1 MKSAFKYLL
10 LPYILFTTISQF
22 SQVGIGTSDPDSST
36 VLDLVSVDKG
46 FLMPRLTT
54 TQISNITSPAKGL
67 IVFKHVGPLNKK
79 TYLKISEIIK

>member
-67 IVFKHVGPLNKK
+67 IVFNI
-79 TYLKISEIIK
+79 TTNDSEVNIGT